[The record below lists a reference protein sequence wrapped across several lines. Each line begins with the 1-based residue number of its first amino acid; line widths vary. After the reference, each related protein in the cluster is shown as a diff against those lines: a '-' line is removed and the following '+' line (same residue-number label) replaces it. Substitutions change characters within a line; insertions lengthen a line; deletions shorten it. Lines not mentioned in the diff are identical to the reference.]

1 MAEIRLEWKEL
12 NSAEK
17 LQAIESYAYIRECE
31 EGKPCDMTRAY
42 ECTPWCKGFYK
53 DIETGYIFVDI

>member
-1 MAEIRLEWKEL
+1 MTEIRLEWKDL

-31 EGKPCDMTRAY
+31 EGKPCSKKRA
-42 ECTPWCKGFYK
+42 EENTPYCRGFYK